1 MKQENNILI
10 NIIGTGYDICVGEV
24 SAPLDELFER
34 ISKEKKLS
42 PHDFLFD
49 EEFYKRNQ
57 IMKPGHTGVYKSWK
71 DFNDTAVFRGANLT
85 EAGQLEVWIN
95 KKRVRTYKFHE
106 LYDNATLFPIFNT
119 EVEFLNQQMGS
130 GTHLV
135 VGYKEKG
142 HLAKYVI
149 KSDQFIPHELKVHIV
164 EFAEASL
171 VVKLFYKITYFGIAL
186 KSIKESTLITG
197 TVAKIIK

>member
-1 MKQENNILI
+1 M
-10 NIIGTGYDICVGEV
+10 
-24 SAPLDELFER
+24 
-34 ISKEKKLS
+34 
-42 PHDFLFD
+42 
-49 EEFYKRNQ
+49 
-57 IMKPGHTGVYKSWK
+57 
-71 DFNDTAVFRGANLT
+71 
-85 EAGQLEVWIN
+85 
-95 KKRVRTYKFHE
+95 RTYKFHE

-197 TVAKIIK
+197 TVAKIIKIIVSFNDTFESFFKTQAKKQFLPRHILSP